1 MLLKNLKMRDI
12 RVKNTTIN
20 SRWEIMLLSENMM
33 FIVSGNYIR

>member
-20 SRWEIMLLSENMM
+20 SRGEIMLLSENMM